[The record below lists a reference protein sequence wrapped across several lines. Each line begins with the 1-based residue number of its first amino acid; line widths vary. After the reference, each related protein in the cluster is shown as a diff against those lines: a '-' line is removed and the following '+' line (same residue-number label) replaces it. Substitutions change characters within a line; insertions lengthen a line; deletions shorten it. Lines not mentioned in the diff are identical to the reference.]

1 MHNGHNLPRKI
12 RYLNLLGKKCYLVV
26 PSLRL
31 VCSHC

>member
-1 MHNGHNLPRKI
+1 M